1 MSQQPHLISFKL
13 CPFVQRSVITLLY
26 KQVPF
31 EISYIDLQNKP
42 DWFLALS
49 PLGKVPALRV
59 GEHTLFESAVIN
71 EYLDEVYGGTSL
83 HPADPLQKALNR
95 AWIEFGSTLLGS
107 QFGLYM
113 APDKDDFTAKYQE
126 VQHKLQQLESLIQG
140 PFFNGEHFTLIDAAY
155 APIWMRFAVLESLG
169 ATDFYAHTPKVAAWA
184 QASLALPAVQE
195 SVVPEFA
202 ELFKDYIAN
211 TYIGRGQTG

>member
-1 MSQQPHLISFKL
+1 MSPQPHLISFKL
-13 CPFVQRSVITLLY
+13 CPFVQRSVITLLH

-59 GEHTLFESAVIN
+59 GDTTLFESAVIN
-71 EYLDEVYGGTSL
+71 EYLDEVYGGPSL
-83 HPADPLQKALNR
+83 HPTDPLEKALNR

-113 APDKDDFTAKYQE
+113 APDKNSFTPKHQE
-126 VQHKLQQLESLIQG
+126 VQQKLQQLESLIQG
-140 PFFNGEHFTLIDAAY
+140 PFFNGAHFALIDAAY

-169 ATDFYAHTPKVAAWA
+169 WTDFYADTPKVAAWA
-184 QASLALPAVQE
+184 KASLALPAVQD

-202 ELFKDYIAN
+202 ELFKEYVADKYV
-211 TYIGRGQTG
+211 GRGQTA